1 MCVKTEANRNMQ
13 EMPSK
18 AGSPVMAVAP
28 MKEEGLL
35 NILFALQSGLG
46 TGCKVTMQ
54 IAAAGSGT
62 KHPFHEFKI
71 YNCSP

>member
-1 MCVKTEANRNMQ
+1 
-13 EMPSK
+13 
-18 AGSPVMAVAP
+18 MAVAP
-28 MKEEGLL
+28 MQEGLL
-35 NILFALQSGLG
+35 NLLFALQSGLG